1 MRAGGTIWAV
11 GLEVPL
17 WRAVAVFRIAAL
29 GYAAVLMVGG
39 FHDYARPSV
48 GWVVLAV
55 MAAWTGY
62 ATWAYAAPH
71 RRRWP
76 LLALDLAVAAAC
88 LGTSLPVVGVAQMH
102 DGAPTLTMIW
112 VAAPVI
118 AWALRGGRRAGAV
131 AALLV
136 GAVDLV
142 VRGALSPATVNGTVL
157 MLVAGVL
164 LGHVARVADQA
175 QRRVQQAA
183 RREAAIRERERL
195 ARDIHDSVLQVL
207 ALVQRRGAELGGEAA
222 ELGRLA
228 GEQEATLR
236 ALVTD
241 LDPDGPAGPDGTVD
255 LRPLLNRHASA
266 DVTVSAPAAPVR
278 LPAPAAGELAAAVAA
293 ALDNVRQHAARG
305 TGMGAGG
312 GGAGHSDG
320 HGPRRW
326 ARDPG
331 WTAGAGGGRGAP
343 GGGRLDPRADAGPG
357 RHRHRTVDA
366 RGRDRGGTTATGEG
380 VLAGACEPPRLP

>member
-1 MRAGGTIWAV
+1 SAGTDPGGLPGGRPMRAGGTIWAV

-195 ARDIHDSVLQVL
+195 ARNIHDSVLQVL

-278 LPAPAAGELAAAVAA
+278 LPAPVAGELAAAVAA
-293 ALDNVRQHAARG
+293 ALDNVRQHAPGARAWVLVEEEPD
-305 TGMGAGG
+305 TVTVTVRD
-312 GGAGHSDG
+312 DG
-320 HGPRRW
+320 
-326 ARDPG
+326 PG
-331 WTAGAGGGRGAP
+331 IP
-343 GGGRLDPRADAGPG
+343 DGRLEQAAAEG
-357 RHRHRTVDA
+357 RLGVVGSIQ
-366 RGRDRGGTTATGEG
+366 GRMRDLGGTATVLSMPGEG
-380 VLAGACEPPRLP
+380 TEVELR

>member
-195 ARDIHDSVLQVL
+195 ARNIHDSVLQVL

-278 LPAPAAGELAAAVAA
+278 LPAPVAGELAAAVAA
-293 ALDNVRQHAARG
+293 ALDNVRQHAPGARAWVLVEEEPD
-305 TGMGAGG
+305 TVTVTVRD
-312 GGAGHSDG
+312 DG
-320 HGPRRW
+320 
-326 ARDPG
+326 PG
-331 WTAGAGGGRGAP
+331 IP
-343 GGGRLDPRADAGPG
+343 DGRLEQAAAEG
-357 RHRHRTVDA
+357 RLGVVGSIQ
-366 RGRDRGGTTATGEG
+366 GRMRDLGGTATVLSMPGEG
-380 VLAGACEPPRLP
+380 TEVELRLPVKAFSPERA

>member
-136 GAVDLV
+136 GQWIWWCRRAVTGLIRHRADAGG
-142 VRGALSPATVNGTVL
+142 RGPA
-157 MLVAGVL
+157 
-164 LGHVARVADQA
+164 RP
-175 QRRVQQAA
+175 RVQWRIRHSDGAQAA
-183 RREAAIRERERL
+183 RREAAIGNGSGWPGISTIRCCRCG
-195 ARDIHDSVLQVL
+195 AGP
-207 ALVQRRGAELGGEAA
+207 RRGARLGGEGAV
-222 ELGRLA
+222 LGRLA

-236 ALVTD
+236 SLVTD
-241 LDPDGPAGPDGTVD
+241 LVRVGPAGPDGTVD

-278 LPAPAAGELAAAVAA
+278 LPAPVAGELAAAVAA
-293 ALDNVRQHAARG
+293 ALDNVRQHAPGARAGVLVEEEPDTVTVTVRDDGPGIPDGRLEQAAAEGRLGVVGSIQGRMRDLGGTATVLSMPGEG
-305 TGMGAGG
+305 TGWNYGY
-312 GGAGHSDG
+312 
-320 HGPRRW
+320 R
-326 ARDPG
+326 
-331 WTAGAGGGRGAP
+331 
-343 GGGRLDPRADAGPG
+343 
-357 RHRHRTVDA
+357 
-366 RGRDRGGTTATGEG
+366 
-380 VLAGACEPPRLP
+380 